1 MGEVKTSLLSRVIS
15 NNTCKKKVR
24 MDLTRITGKSFGRA
38 LLLFADVAKRTTTVT
53 RWCLTFFGSH
63 LCSRTM
69 SGQTICRVLVPA
81 LGLKVVVFNECSPP
95 NPETWN
101 HRLVQMGW
109 QLSAKM
115 SVTFVTDSRFYEYLS
130 SYSKYNGYNAQNHRK
145 NLLQRVIL
153 SAKIW
158 SYRKKAALTWFFEKH
173 DLWN

>member
-1 MGEVKTSLLSRVIS
+1 
-15 NNTCKKKVR
+15 

-115 SVTFVTDSRFYEYLS
+115 SVTCYLLPAGCMNICLRTPNTTDIMLKTTGKICYKDNLCRQNLKLQKNS
-130 SYSKYNGYNAQNHRK
+130 SVNPRIFPK
-145 NLLQRVIL
+145 NP
-153 SAKIW
+153 W
-158 SYRKKAALTWFFEKH
+158 LTGFLEKMQ
-173 DLWN
+173 D